1 MFLFFEG
8 FQPQNVLILFLN
20 FVKHSYLL
28 TDVEYFNTTFEEYLD
43 GISDYIT
50 KDECDGAQ
58 VILL

>member
-1 MFLFFEG
+1 M
-8 FQPQNVLILFLN
+8 
-20 FVKHSYLL
+20 KHSYLL